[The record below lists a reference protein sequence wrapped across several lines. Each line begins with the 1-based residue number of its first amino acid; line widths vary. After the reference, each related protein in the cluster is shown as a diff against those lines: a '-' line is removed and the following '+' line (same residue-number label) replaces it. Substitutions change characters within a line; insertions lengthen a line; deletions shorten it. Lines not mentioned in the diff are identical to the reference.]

1 MEKLNVKLILIII
14 VVASLAGYLGYQSR
28 GYLLGPKIIIESPRP
43 GEVAH
48 QSYLEVKGQ
57 AINVSALSLNG
68 RQIFIDERGN
78 FDEGLLLA
86 RGYNI
91 IEVAASDK
99 FGRVK
104 KEKLEVILE

>member
-1 MEKLNVKLILIII
+1 MSKVSVKFILFFLAALILG
-14 VVASLAGYLGYQSR
+14 GYFFYQSR
-28 GYLLGPKIIIESPRP
+28 GYLSGPKIIIESPRP

-57 AINVSALSLNG
+57 AQNVSILSLNG

-91 IEVAASDK
+91 IEVTASDK